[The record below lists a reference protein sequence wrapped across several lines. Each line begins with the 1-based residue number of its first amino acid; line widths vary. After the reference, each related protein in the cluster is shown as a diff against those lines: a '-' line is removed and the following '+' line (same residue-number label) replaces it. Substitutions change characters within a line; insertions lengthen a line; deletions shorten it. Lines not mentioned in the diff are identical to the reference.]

1 MIPPRLAASLAAAV
15 ITLTACSASSKGRW
29 FVEDQLYSRSPEQWS
44 VTCVLD
50 SELPKPYGQR
60 GVTREIEVTK
70 QYEETVQQGAPCPD
84 GRLLST
90 Y

>member
-1 MIPPRLAASLAAAV
+1 MIPLKLAASLAAAGLAMAGCG
-15 ITLTACSASSKGRW
+15 TSSEARW
-29 FVEDQLYSRSPEQWS
+29 VVEDQLYSRFPEQWS